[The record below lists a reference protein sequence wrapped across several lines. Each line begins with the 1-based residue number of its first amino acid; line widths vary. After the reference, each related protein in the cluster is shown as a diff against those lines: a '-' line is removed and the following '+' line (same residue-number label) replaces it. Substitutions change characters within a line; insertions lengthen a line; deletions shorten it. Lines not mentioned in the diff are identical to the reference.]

1 MTKGKDSYLLNK
13 ANFERA
19 KVLVVE
25 DNDDQWVFIQKAMRE
40 VLPEVSTIRVASPG
54 EALVLLKEWQ
64 DQEWEIPKLILL
76 DLYLPTNSD
85 GWTLLRHI
93 KAMPTPLNQIPI
105 MMLSASVSKVDITT
119 AYELGASSYLVKPV
133 GFPEWLMYFQELR
146 TYWWETVTLP
156 PLQYKL

>member
-1 MTKGKDSYLLNK
+1 MVKDKDNYLLNK

-25 DNDDQWVFIQKAMRE
+25 DNDDQWVFIQKAMQE
-40 VLPEVSTIRVASPG
+40 VLPEVSTIRAASPG

-76 DLYLPTNSD
+76 DLYLPADKD
-85 GWTLLRHI
+85 GWALLRQI
-93 KAMPTPLNQIPI
+93 KSMPSLFNQIPI

-119 AYELGASSYLVKPV
+119 AYELGASSYLVKPI
-133 GFPEWLMYFQELR
+133 GFSAWLTYFQELR

-156 PLQYKL
+156 PLHFKF